1 MDKRRLNVARTR
13 LPVRCAGG
21 TFDELLHWGAIRR
34 KSTFPTYAK
43 TITYWVV
50 TFLLVCFGGLIAFLE
65 VISTDYTI
73 KPLTVFVIGF
83 SAPALVKNLS
93 QEPEPWCISNRASS
107 LHPEFSK

>member
-1 MDKRRLNVARTR
+1 MSHELVF
-13 LPVRCAGG
+13 LIGCAGG

-50 TFLLVCFGGLIAFLE
+50 TFLLVCFGGLIAFLA

-83 SAPALVKNLS
+83 SAPALVKKLS
-93 QEPEPWCISNRASS
+93 KIFLKSPSLGASLTEPRPSIRNFLSE
-107 LHPEFSK
+107 